1 MRSVVCVVVC
11 GVAERFVYADGWLRS
26 VPSVAV
32 KTVWF
37 GVPRKLPRRAT
48 TRREFWT
55 GVPVAVLVPARADVF
70 ALRGITRLAVDSGV
84 VFTTV
89 SIKFEF
95 WVGVTPG
102 FKLVRI

>member
-11 GVAERFVYADGWLRS
+11 GVAERFVYVDGWLRS

-55 GVPVAVLVPARADVF
+55 GVPAVAVAVAPARADVF
-70 ALRGITRLAVDSGV
+70 VLRGITRLAVDSGV

-89 SIKFEF
+89 SIRLEF
-95 WVGVTPG
+95 
-102 FKLVRI
+102 